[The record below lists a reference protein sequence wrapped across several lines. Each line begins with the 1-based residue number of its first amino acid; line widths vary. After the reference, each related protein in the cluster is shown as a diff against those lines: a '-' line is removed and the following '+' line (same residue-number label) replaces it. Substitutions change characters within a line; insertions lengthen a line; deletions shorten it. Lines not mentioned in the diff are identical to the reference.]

1 MKKKLLKYSATGN
14 LFIVL
19 DNRGLDLD
27 PKNSKLWIS
36 NCQKYKV
43 DGALL
48 LENSKVA
55 DFRMRIINSDGGEVS
70 MCGNGLRA
78 ITHFAYFHGG
88 INNKRNFKVETDK
101 GIYETFFLADD
112 FLKAKM
118 TELYDVN
125 KFKIDHLFKA
135 EKSLY
140 LNTGVPHCVFVTKN
154 IDEIDINKI
163 GHPISLNPMFK
174 DGVNVNFVEVLGGNS
189 IKIRTFERGVY
200 GETLS
205 CGTGATAGGIAVAKL
220 FGWEGKINLLTK
232 GGNLEVILDKDF
244 KDVYLCGAVEIIL
257 TGELNEV

>member
-1 MKKKLLKYSATGN
+1 MKNKLIKYSATGN

-19 DNRGLDLD
+19 DNRNQGLD

-36 NCQKYKV
+36 NCQKFKV
-43 DGALL
+43 DGVLL

-78 ITHFAYFHGG
+78 ITHFAYFHAG
-88 INNKRNFKVETDK
+88 INDKRNFKVETDK
-101 GIYETFFLADD
+101 GIYETFFLSDD
-112 FLKAKM
+112 ILKAKM

-125 KFKIDHLFKA
+125 KINIDQLFKA

-140 LNTGVPHCVFVTKN
+140 LNTGVPHCVFVTQK
-154 IDEIDINKI
+154 IDDLDINKI
-163 GHPISLNPMFK
+163 AHPISLNPMFK
-174 DGVNVNFVEVLGGNS
+174 DGVNVNFVEILGPNS

-205 CGTGATAGGIAVAKL
+205 CGTGATAGAIAVAKL

-244 KDVYLCGAVEIIL
+244 KDIYLCGKVEIIL
-257 TGELNEV
+257 SGDLYEV

>member
-1 MKKKLLKYSATGN
+1 MKKKLFKYSATGN

-19 DNRGLDLD
+19 DNRDHKLD
-27 PKNSKLWIS
+27 PKNSNLWIL
-36 NCQKYKV
+36 NCKKYKV
-43 DGALL
+43 DGVLL
-48 LENSKVA
+48 LENSKIG

-88 INNKRNFKVETDK
+88 INQKRNFKVETDK
-101 GIYETFFLADD
+101 GVYETFFLSDD

-125 KFKIDHLFKA
+125 KINIGDLFDA

-154 IDEIDINKI
+154 IDDLDINKI
-163 GHPISLNPMFK
+163 AHPISLNPLFK
-174 DGVNVNFVEVLGGNS
+174 DGVNVNFVEILGPNS

-205 CGTGATAGGIAVAKL
+205 CGTGATAGAIAVAKL

-232 GGNLEVILDKDF
+232 GGNLEVILDKEF
-244 KDVYLCGAVEIIL
+244 KDIYLCGKVENIL
-257 TGELNEV
+257 SGELNEI